1 MKTPLLL
8 QAGKI
13 QSREDLNR
21 QLGFDE
27 MEEARW
33 PIGWIVLGCAV
44 FILIIQVLIIAGLTY
59 PQWKHLLK

>member
-1 MKTPLLL
+1 MKPPLLL

-27 MEEARW
+27 MEEARL
-33 PIGWIVLGCAV
+33 PLGWIVLGCAV

>member
-1 MKTPLLL
+1 MKNPLLL

-33 PIGWIVLGCAV
+33 PMVWIILGSALFV
-44 FILIIQVLIIAGLTY
+44 FILTTMIIAGLTY